1 MNSGRPRARVE
12 VYQQPDGYWR
22 WHWTQ
27 QADDTE
33 TTLLSFRTFDSAS
46 EAEES
51 AREAY
56 PETAVKVHRQRRRRR
71 HRARSALRAA
81 AVVVLVARR
90 LRAGR

>member
-1 MNSGRPRARVE
+1 MNGSGPRARVE

-27 QADDTE
+27 RADEAE
-33 TTLLSFRTFDSAS
+33 TTLVSFRTFDSPS

-51 AREAY
+51 ARKAY

-81 AVVVLVARR
+81 AVMVLVARR
-90 LRAGR
+90 LRADR